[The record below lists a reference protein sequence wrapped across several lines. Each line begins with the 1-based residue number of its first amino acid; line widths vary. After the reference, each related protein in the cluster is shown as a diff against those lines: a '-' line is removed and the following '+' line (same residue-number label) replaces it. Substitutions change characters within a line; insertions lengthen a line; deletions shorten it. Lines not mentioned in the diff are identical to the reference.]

1 MQVHQQTPGQNTLKK
16 RKNKGRKR
24 TEEASPLRDHRAQK
38 VMWLSGERR
47 LLTRSSVLV
56 GPTQWKERMRS
67 CKLSWLSHACH
78 SICAACTA
86 RTRTRAHMCSFC
98 LLHCLPQSSL
108 ISQYLIQMS
117 LTCLW
122 VSQHG
127 GAVWAHFTGMDHR
140 STEPVFASLS
150 IWETLSFENGSN
162 CMVNIIFHM
171 IENIAY
177 KLVLAIG
184 KASRVT

>member
-86 RTRTRAHMCSFC
+86 CACVCVGGYVRARVQ
-98 LLHCLPQSSL
+98 LLPLALFAIEYFNIPTLNSNESD
-108 ISQYLIQMS
+108 MS
-117 LTCLW
+117 LSLTAWWCCLGSLYW
-122 VSQHG
+122 HG
-127 GAVWAHFTGMDHR
+127 SSVYWT
-140 STEPVFASLS
+140 SLCFS
-150 IWETLSFENGSN
+150 
-162 CMVNIIFHM
+162 
-171 IENIAY
+171 
-177 KLVLAIG
+177 
-184 KASRVT
+184 